1 MVGSDIGETL
11 VGSVRAVRRVATVDL
26 MLLATV
32 LLWALNFTVTKYV
45 LEHGFRP
52 LAYSSVRYG
61 IAAALVSGLTYAR
74 EGGVGVRRRDLGLL
88 LVAAVIGIW
97 LNQLTYVYALEFTT
111 ASTVSLI
118 LGATPVF
125 AATFAW
131 AIGLER
137 LGGRFWVAA
146 AVSFAGVALIVVGNG
161 GSFGTDVKG
170 DLLAIATAATWAAYS
185 VAVAPLMVSYS
196 AWQVSATVLLVGW
209 VPLVLTGAPQLAAQS
224 FHLPGLTW
232 ACLAYGVLGPLVLTN
247 VLWFTAL
254 RRVGPSRA
262 TLFANTQPFFAAV
275 FALLL
280 LSESM
285 TALQVGG
292 GIAVGLGILLSRR
305 RALSQGAGFRLRKAS
320 SEQTP
325 SVAFDPP
332 ARTEV
337 PEDAP

>member
-1 MVGSDIGETL
+1 M
-11 VGSVRAVRRVATVDL
+11 RRVETVDL

-52 LAYSSVRYG
+52 LAYSSIRYG
-61 IAAALVSGLTYAR
+61 IAAALVSSVTFGR
-74 EGGVGVRRRDLGLL
+74 ERALGVRRRDLGLL

-97 LNQLTYVYALEFTT
+97 LNQLAYVYSLRFTT

-118 LGATPVF
+118 LGATPIF
-125 AATFAW
+125 AAALAW

-146 AVSFAGVALIVVGNG
+146 AVSLAGVALIVVGNRG
-161 GSFGTDVKG
+161 RVDADVAG

-185 VAVAPLMVSYS
+185 VVVSPLMRSYS
-196 AWQVSATVLLVGW
+196 ASRVSATVLAVGW
-209 VPLVLTGAPQLAAQS
+209 VPLVLTGAPQLADQS
-224 FHLPGLTW
+224 FRLPALTW

-262 TLFANTQPFFAAV
+262 TLFANTQPFFAAL
-275 FALLL
+275 FAVLL
-280 LSESM
+280 LSE
-285 TALQVGG
+285 TITVLQVVG
-292 GIAVGLGILLSRR
+292 GIAVGVGILLSRR
-305 RALSQGAGFRLRKAS
+305 PARRVERDTLTG
-320 SEQTP
+320 SEQT
-325 SVAFDPP
+325 S
-332 ARTEV
+332 ARFEGRSGR
-337 PEDAP
+337 